1 MKRSLLVS
9 LCLLLL
15 GTSAFSQSNQKL
27 ASVTKIYLGELG
39 KGEGADL
46 VREKIRLRLMKSKR
60 FIVVETEEDADA
72 ILTGAVGISSNQV
85 SSVSTN
91 PATGQVTG
99 GGATVYEGSGVVRLI
114 DPKTKETI
122 WIYEYK
128 RGFFRPRSASGDV
141 AGKIVSSLL
150 KDTKK
155 VEEKSKEDNPKKS

>member
-1 MKRSLLVS
+1 MRKLVLIG
-9 LCLLLL
+9 LCLSLL
-15 GTSAFSQSNQKL
+15 GTSAFSQSSQKL
-27 ASVTKIYLGELG
+27 ASITEIYLGELG
-39 KGEGADL
+39 KGEDVDL
-46 VREKIRLRLMKSKR
+46 FREKIRLRLMKSKR
-60 FIVVETEEDADA
+60 FVVVETEEDADA
-72 ILTGAVGISSNQV
+72 TLTGAVGISSNQV

-114 DPKTKETI
+114 DSKTKETI

-155 VEEKSKEDNPKKS
+155 IEGESKKDNPKKP